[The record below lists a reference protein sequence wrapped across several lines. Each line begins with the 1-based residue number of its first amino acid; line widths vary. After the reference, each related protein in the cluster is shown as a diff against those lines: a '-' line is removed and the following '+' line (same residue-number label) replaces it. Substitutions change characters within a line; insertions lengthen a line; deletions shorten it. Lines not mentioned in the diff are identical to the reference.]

1 MKDLQELQR
10 EIEIVRKELNI
21 VAEKGLRTLECRQ
34 TSARL
39 DKLIEDYM
47 QYKEEKFHL
56 RNCG

>member
-47 QYKEEKFHL
+47 HTRK
-56 RNCG
+56 RNFT